1 MRSLAILSVLAA
13 TQLAG
18 QWINYPTP
26 GMPRT
31 KDGKP
36 NLSGPA
42 PRTPDGKPD
51 FSGFWQ
57 APDGK
62 QLANLAAGGVEVSM
76 LPWAA
81 KLYEERQQNFGKD
94 SPSSF
99 CLPHGVTEYDAHFTP
114 RK

>member
-1 MRSLAILSVLAA
+1 MRSLAIFCALAA

-18 QWINYPTP
+18 QWLTYPTP

-36 NLSGPA
+36 NLSA
-42 PRTPDGKPD
+42 PTPRMPDRKPD

-62 QLANLAAGGVEVSM
+62 QLANLAAGGVEVPM

-81 KLYEERQQNFGKD
+81 KLYQERVQNFGKD

-99 CLPHGVTEYDAHFTP
+99 
-114 RK
+114 